1 MTLKIDERPDQG
13 PLTLA
18 LFRAVLLLGAV
29 LFPCPSRLSAES
41 LQEEVTRLR
50 AELEELKLELSKR
63 PRSPGDYPVP
73 RRMTFCGEEL
83 DLTPPEVRRRFKEEL
98 TQVLDQRRLMTN
110 VLRRAHAV
118 FPVIEREARA
128 VGGCPDL
135 KHLAVAESA
144 LIGGAK
150 SHAGAQGWW
159 QFIRSTAEQYKLVIT
174 PEYDARRELI
184 SSTHTAFKYLNV
196 LHKAFGSWPLA
207 MASYNAGRGRVRS
220 AQQKQGQRD
229 FWSLDL
235 PREAERYVPRILAL
249 TYVMTRL
256 EAHDFRPAEPEAPP
270 PELIGLELK
279 LKRSAFVEKVRVQDQ
294 RRRKSKSTKKIKK
307 RKGRSKPKPRFTYQP
322 TDKVSLAR
330 VSQVVGTPLIY
341 LREHNPALIGSHLP
355 LDVSFHIW
363 VPARGVEALKNH
375 LKGGVLKQRG
385 LGPLYVGG
393 VDEGLPPAQLTPHSP
408 SQHQPP
414 QARSERYEVKRG
426 DSLFLISARFG
437 VSVEKLRQWNGLTAS
452 TPLRRGQ
459 TLTLSE
465 P

>member
-1 MTLKIDERPDQG
+1 MTFLSDERPKQG

-18 LFRAVLLLGAV
+18 LLRVALLSASL
-29 LFPCPSRLSAES
+29 LSLSPSWLYAES

-50 AELEELKLELSKR
+50 AELEELKVELSRR

-73 RRMTFCGEEL
+73 KRVTFCGEEI
-83 DLTPPEVRRRFKEEL
+83 DLSPPEVRRRFKEEL

-118 FPVIEREARA
+118 FPVIKREASV

-135 KHLAVAESA
+135 RHLAVAESA

-184 SSTHTAFKYLNV
+184 SSTRTAFKYLNI

-220 AQQKQGQRD
+220 ARRKQGQRD

-249 TYVMTRL
+249 TYVMTHL
-256 EAHDFRPAEPEAPP
+256 EAHDFRPSEPEAPP
-270 PELIGLELK
+270 PKLIGLELK
-279 LKRSAFVEKVRVQDQ
+279 LKRSAYVKKVRVQEKRHRKGKRKRTK
-294 RRRKSKSTKKIKK
+294 RRR
-307 RKGRSKPKPRFTYQP
+307 RAKPRFTYQP
-322 TDKVSLAR
+322 TDTVSLAR

-355 LDVSFHIW
+355 LDVSFNIW
-363 VPARGVEALKNH
+363 VPARGVEALKKH
-375 LKGGVLKQRG
+375 LKGGVLKERA

-393 VDEGLPPAQLTPHSP
+393 VDEGRPPPQLTTLSP
-408 SQHQPP
+408 TPP
-414 QARSERYEVKRG
+414 RTPQLRGERYEVQRG

-437 VSVEKLRQWNGLTAS
+437 VSVDKLRQWNGLTAS
-452 TPLRRGQ
+452 TPLQRGQ